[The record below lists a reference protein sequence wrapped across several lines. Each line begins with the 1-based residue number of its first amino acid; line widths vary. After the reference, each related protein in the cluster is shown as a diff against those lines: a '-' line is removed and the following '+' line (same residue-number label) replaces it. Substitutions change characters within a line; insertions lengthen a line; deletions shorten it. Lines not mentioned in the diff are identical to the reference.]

1 MKLTKQIILKHPI
14 LFIISTSAALLII
27 INCIKNIILHLTCEL
42 QLSYTWDTPI
52 YWAVGRGL
60 LNGLK
65 PYVDLFETK
74 PPGVFLLSAL
84 SFSLTNDVFLGNV
97 FSFLCL
103 VIIGFAPI
111 FATYFYLKR
120 NKLSPI
126 YHYSLLFTSFVFG
139 TLLMLYCQVR
149 SGQIQ
154 VEGLGA
160 TFACLYVLTIS
171 FIKVENMK
179 FYSPV
184 IFLSSFFLMSSG
196 MFKEPFVLVAIAC
209 SLLFINSFKEFLF
222 KLLLPLVYGGLFG
235 VVILLFSGSFAP
247 YIKIYLPHMLGS
259 HISVYGSP
267 FERGF
272 DFLKLLE
279 DLSGFSLL
287 FSFSIFMLF
296 FNFLF
301 IFAKN
306 LFTKKAISFLVFNI
320 MKLFVIIYLP
330 IFAVGLGGQYYNH
343 HFVFA
348 APFYFSLFVFFIL
361 NFTKGTFP
369 YKKTVLSFLLITLCI
384 SSLLLPRYRYDASV
398 LEANPQLRTEAKYVD
413 TLLDA
418 VGEERYQFLG
428 FNGNLFYG
436 FTKHSP
442 LGPVFFQDPNNF
454 MNGENWFSQNLIAQ
468 LQKANIVIIDKINV
482 HTLNKTVNAILEENY
497 TEVPYPEAKAIEK
510 PQDFHYKILFR
521 KK

>member
-14 LFIISTSAALLII
+14 LFIISTSAVFLII
-27 INCIKNIILHLTCEL
+27 INSIKNIIQHLTCEL
-42 QLSYTWDTPI
+42 QLSFTWDTPI

-65 PYVDLFETK
+65 PYADLFETK

-103 VIIGFAPI
+103 VVIGIAPI
-111 FATYFYLKR
+111 LATFFYLKS
-120 NKLSPI
+120 NKSSTL
-126 YHYSLLFTSFVFG
+126 YGYSLLFTSFVFG
-139 TLLMLYCQVR
+139 TLLMLYCQIR

-154 VEGLGA
+154 VEGFGA
-160 TFACLYVLTIS
+160 AFTILYILAIR
-171 FIKVENMK
+171 FIKVENNK

-184 IFLSSFFLMSSG
+184 IFVSSFFLMVAG

-209 SLLFINSFKEFLF
+209 SLLFIHSFKELLF
-222 KLLLPLVYGGLFG
+222 KLVLPLAYGGIFGIAILLPT
-235 VVILLFSGSFAP
+235 GSLMP

-272 DFLKLLE
+272 DFSKLLE
-279 DLSGFSLL
+279 DISGFSLL
-287 FSFSIFMLF
+287 FSFSIFILF
-296 FNFLF
+296 FSFLF

-306 LFTKKAISFLVFNI
+306 LCTKKGISFLVFNI

-361 NFTKGTFP
+361 NFKSEALHFQ
-369 YKKTVLSFLLITLCI
+369 KTVLAFLIISLCL
-384 SSLLLPRYRYDASV
+384 SSLLLPHYKYDEQV
-398 LEANPQLRTEAKYVD
+398 LKINPQLRTEAKYVD

-418 VGEERYQFLG
+418 VDEERYQFLG

-454 MNGENWFSQNLIAQ
+454 LNEENWFFENLITQ
-468 LQKANIVIIDKINV
+468 LQKANIVIIDKVNV
-482 HTLNKTVNAILEENY
+482 HSFDETVNNILKENFTEE
-497 TEVPYPEAKAIEK
+497 PYPEAKAIEK
-510 PQDFHYKILFR
+510 PQSFHYKIMYR